1 MCIFILRKLI
11 MLYLNTVNQ
20 QTFLYSYSQIIFLTR
35 RPYLYTEIK
44 DDERKFTNF
53 ILYSFQH
60 LKTCI
65 L

>member
-1 MCIFILRKLI
+1 

-20 QTFLYSYSQIIFLTR
+20 QTLLYSYSQIMFLTR
-35 RPYLYTEIK
+35 RSYTEIK
-44 DDERKFTNF
+44 DERKFTNF